1 MIQFYN
7 ITEYFWA
14 VVVRQ
19 ICNLYMCRVFCSV
32 SRKSGNDL
40 KLLFDY
46 RELSVRDSKSTTIW
60 LLKECS
66 HDTVLVEPQRKFKL
80 SWDFISL
87 VVACKIKLCF
97 DASCS
102 VIYKYRSWIDRVVKI
117 RCGVC
122 VIVIFE
128 ELLEL
133 KISGAKWSFRT
144 VKQSWWGKFVRFYVP
159 CLEWM
164 KGFIDNSDYSD
175 CAP

>member
-1 MIQFYN
+1 VIEFYN
-7 ITEYFWA
+7 ISEYFWT

-19 ICNLYMCRVFCSV
+19 ICNLYMRRVFFNV

-46 RELSVRDSKSTTIW
+46 RELSVWDSKSTTIW

-87 VVACKIKLCF
+87 VVACKNKLCF
-97 DASCS
+97 DAPCS
-102 VIYKYRSWIDRVVKI
+102 VIYKYWSWVERVVKI
-117 RCGVC
+117 RSGVC
-122 VIVIFE
+122 IIVIFE

-133 KISGAKWSFRT
+133 KISGAKWCFRT
-144 VKQSWWGKFVRFYVP
+144 VKQSWRGKCLRFYIP
-159 CLEWM
+159 RLEWM
-164 KGFIDNSDYSD
+164 KGFIDNSDYSN